1 MTKSNFA
8 QKVVEWY
15 NDHRRSLPWR
25 ETRNPYKIWL
35 SEIILQQTRVA
46 QGLPYYEKMVKHF
59 PDVFALARAR
69 EHEVLRLWQGLGY
82 YTRARNLHRCAKI
95 LVNHHAGQFPNNYK
109 DLLKLP
115 GIGAYTAAAIASIS
129 FGEPVAVVDGNV
141 YRVLARIFGIEKE
154 TTTQVGKDYFAR
166 KANEL
171 IPRDHPDRF
180 NQAIMEFGAT
190 HCLPR
195 NPKCEDCIFKKQCV
209 AYANDL
215 QDLLPVKNKKLKI
228 RTRYFYYFVIEQNKK
243 WLMQRRAGKDIWQG
257 LYDFYLVETEKQQ
270 KPESV
275 SKEDPVLKLL
285 GGKIEWK
292 NISIQYRQVL
302 THQKLFARFIPV
314 SIAPSRA
321 SRAVFK
327 SKKMKLYSSKEMN
340 KLPKPILVARYLLE
354 SAFL

>member
-1 MTKSNFA
+1 MIKSNFA

-15 NDHRRSLPWR
+15 NDHHRRLPWR
-25 ETRNPYKIWL
+25 ETRNPYEIWI

-46 QGLPYYEKMVKHF
+46 QGLPYYERFVKRF
-59 PDVFALARAR
+59 PDVFALAGAR

-95 LVNHHAGQFPNNYK
+95 VVNQHAGQFPDNYK

-129 FGEPVAVVDGNV
+129 FGEAVAVVDGNV

-154 TTTQVGKDYFAR
+154 TTSREGKNYFVG

-171 IPRDHPDRF
+171 ISRDQPDRF

-195 NPKCEDCIFKKQCV
+195 NPKCEDCIFKRQCI
-209 AYANDL
+209 AFANDL
-215 QDLLPVKNKKLKI
+215 QDLLPVKNKKSKI
-228 RTRYFYYFVIEQNKK
+228 RTRYFYYFVIGQNKK

-257 LYDFYLVETEKQQ
+257 LYDFYLVETKKQQ
-270 KPESV
+270 KPERL
-275 SKEDPVLKLL
+275 SKEDPVLKIL

-292 NISIQYRQVL
+292 NISIQYKHVL
-302 THQKLFARFIPV
+302 SHQNIFARFIPV
-314 SIAPSRA
+314 SFSSCRA
-321 SRAVFK
+321 LRAVLK
-327 SKKMKLYSSKEMN
+327 SKKMKLYSSKEIN
-340 KLPKPILVARYLLE
+340 KLPKPTLIARYLLE
-354 SAFL
+354 NAFL